1 MQILSPRNGYVLAA
15 KEIRVGHDKVSV
27 KRLTLKLI
35 TDLQLYVTASDQIEG
50 ALIAM
55 AVERDQLLSEFQ
67 EGIID
72 VEVEFSDM
80 TSIPLR
86 LISPED
92 YFLEI
97 MTTDPKVIRLV
108 ESKIPYQAHIVALG
122 EGSGNLIKIT
132 LKLADSCRKRKSKSI
147 SAAGLFI
154 DVDFS
159 QERRVYSDARFQSDA
174 HYDTNRASG
183 RWDSSENKPVYTL
196 KVSEYE
202 NKDFP
207 KNGKFNKQDDIHH
220 MIAIKDDIGE
230 IAPTE
235 EGTKQEPL
243 KSNPDQGL
251 TDLEIGMY
259 VLVAVFCVAITV
271 FMINCVVF
279 FVRYKRKQKPA
290 KANPDAISSANDW
303 VWIGRATLER
313 NSVYTRSSR
322 TLMPEEDFNGNR
334 TRPVSSSSES
344 SHGASTPTSAPS
356 SNRNSTVST
365 YKGSECSIRITTNP
379 LNEEGA
385 VGDPVPEETR
395 SEGISE
401 GPQWDYEAMGMN
413 YNQLL
418 EYFDNLKETPA

>member
-1 MQILSPRNGYVLAA
+1 M
-15 KEIRVGHDKVSV
+15 
-27 KRLTLKLI
+27 
-35 TDLQLYVTASDQIEG
+35 
-50 ALIAM
+50 
-55 AVERDQLLSEFQ
+55 
-67 EGIID
+67 
-72 VEVEFSDM
+72 VEFSDM
-80 TSIPLR
+80 TRMPLR

-92 YFLEI
+92 YFLEV
-97 MTTDPKVIRLV
+97 MTMDPKVVRLV
-108 ESKIPYQAHIVALG
+108 ESKLPYQAQLVAFG
-122 EGSGNLIKIT
+122 EGSGDLIKIT
-132 LKLADSCRKRKSKSI
+132 LKLSDSCRKRKSKPIATS
-147 SAAGLFI
+147 GLFV

-159 QERRVYSDARFQSDA
+159 QERQVFADVPFQSDA
-174 HYDTNRASG
+174 HYDTSNRASD
-183 RWDSSENKPVYTL
+183 RWDSSDSKKPVYTL
-196 KVSEYE
+196 KVNEYE

-207 KNGKFNKQDDIHH
+207 ETKFSHGKFKKEDGVHH

-235 EGTKQEPL
+235 EGTRQEPL
-243 KSNPDQGL
+243 KAKQDEGL

-259 VLVAVFCVAITV
+259 VLVAVFCVAISV

-290 KANPDAISSANDW
+290 KPNPDAISSANDW

-322 TLMPEEDFNGNR
+322 TLMPEEDFNGNH

-344 SHGASTPTSAPS
+344 SRGGSTPSSAPN

-379 LNEEGA
+379 LNDEGA
-385 VGDPVPEETR
+385 VADPVPEETQSQGH
-395 SEGISE
+395 SEG

-413 YNQLL
+413 YDQLL
-418 EYFDNLKETPA
+418 EYFDNLKESTA

>member
-1 MQILSPRNGYVLAA
+1 M
-15 KEIRVGHDKVSV
+15 
-27 KRLTLKLI
+27 
-35 TDLQLYVTASDQIEG
+35 ASDQIEG
-50 ALIAM
+50 ALIAL
-55 AVERDQLLSEFQ
+55 AVEEDQLLSEFQ

-97 MTTDPKVIRLV
+97 MTTDPKVLRLV
-108 ESKIPYQAHIVALG
+108 ESKIPYQGHIVALG
-122 EGSGNLIKIT
+122 EGSGNLIQIR
-132 LKLADSCRKRKSKSI
+132 LKLADSCRKRKSKPI

-183 RWDSSENKPVYTL
+183 RWDSSENKPVYTV

-207 KNGKFNKQDDIHH
+207 KSGKFIKQNVHH

-230 IAPTE
+230 IAPTQ

-243 KSNPDQGL
+243 KSTPDQGL
-251 TDLEIGMY
+251 SDLEIGMY

-290 KANPDAISSANDW
+290 KPNPDAISSANDW

-344 SHGASTPTSAPS
+344 SQGASTPTSVSAPVS
-356 SNRNSTVST
+356 ALTSAPNSNRNSTVST

-385 VGDPVPEETR
+385 VGDPVPEETQ
-395 SEGISE
+395 SGEISE

-418 EYFDNLKETPA
+418 DYFDNLKETSA